1 MSFLNVIEEKISSL
15 RSLDKNLKDSL
26 GDGTFHMEKVA
37 QQINLT
43 IPEIQ
48 QLDVSAE
55 EMKAETLSILQQV
68 PSLVGSVWNSTIKEI
83 NAVGSEIARW
93 NEIRQLYQEWTAK
106 EEEKALKNEEL
117 KQKITNSELAEPTK
131 VSSMRR
137 APGTKPEI
145 SLGKYRRLQSQL
157 EGGEDSEG

>member
-15 RSLDKNLKDSL
+15 KSLNENLKNSL
-26 GDGTFHMEKVA
+26 ADGNFHMEKVA

-48 QLDVSAE
+48 ELDISAE
-55 EMKAETLSILQQV
+55 EMKAEALSILQQV
-68 PSLVGSVWNSTIKEI
+68 PSLVGSIWNNTIKEI
-83 NAVGSEIARW
+83 NAVSSEIARW
-93 NEIRQLYQEWTAK
+93 QEIKQLYEEWTVK
-106 EEEKALKNEEL
+106 EEEKAAKEEEL

-131 VSSMRR
+131 KSSIRR
-137 APGTKPEI
+137 PPGTKPEI